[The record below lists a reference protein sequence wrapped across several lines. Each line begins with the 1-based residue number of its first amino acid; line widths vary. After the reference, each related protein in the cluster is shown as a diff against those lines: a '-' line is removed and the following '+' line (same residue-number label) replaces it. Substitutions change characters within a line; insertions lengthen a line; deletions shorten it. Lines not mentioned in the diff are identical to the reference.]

1 MQQKILNNRYELE
14 QKIGE
19 GGMARVYRGRD
30 TRLNRTIAVKVL
42 HSQYASDASFL
53 QRFHHEAQAAANLR
67 HPNIVD
73 VYDVG
78 QDGDINYIVMEYVA
92 GSDLKALL
100 MRSGALPIEQAV
112 YVGECVANGLEAAHR
127 IG

>member
-1 MQQKILNNRYELE
+1 MQQKILNDRYELE

-30 TRLNRTIAVKVL
+30 LRLNRQVAIKVL
-42 HSQYASDASFL
+42 HSHFAADANFL

-78 QDGDINYIVMEYVA
+78 QDGDTHYIVMEYVA
-92 GSDLKALL
+92 GSDLKAVIA
-100 MRSGALPIEQAV
+100 RNGPLPIEQAV
-112 YVGECVANGLEAAHR
+112 AIAEAVARAL
-127 IG
+127 

>member
-30 TRLNRTIAVKVL
+30 TRLNRRIAVKVL
-42 HSQYASDASFL
+42 HSHYASDAGFL
-53 QRFHHEAQAAANLR
+53 QRFHHEAQSAANLR

-73 VYDVG
+73 IYDVG
-78 QDGDINYIVMEYVA
+78 LHGDI
-92 GSDLKALL
+92 
-100 MRSGALPIEQAV
+100 
-112 YVGECVANGLEAAHR
+112 H
-127 IG
+127 

>member
-30 TRLNRTIAVKVL
+30 LRLSRRVAIKVL
-42 HSQYASDASFL
+42 HSHYASDASFL
-53 QRFHHEAQAAANLR
+53 SRFHHEAQAAANLH

-78 QDGDINYIVMEYVA
+78 QDRDIHYIV
-92 GSDLKALL
+92 
-100 MRSGALPIEQAV
+100 
-112 YVGECVANGLEAAHR
+112 
-127 IG
+127 

>member
-1 MQQKILNNRYELE
+1 MQQKVLNNRYELQ

-19 GGMARVYRGRD
+19 GGMARVYPGRD
-30 TRLNRTIAVKVL
+30 LRLNRQVAVKVL
-42 HSQYASDASFL
+42 HSHYATDQNFL

-78 QDGDINYIVMEYVA
+78 QDGDIHYIVMEYVA
-92 GSDLKALL
+92 GSDLKALIL
-100 MRSGALPIEQAV
+100 RNGPLPIEQAV
-112 YVGECVANGLEAAHR
+112 AIAEAVANGLE
-127 IG
+127 

>member
-30 TRLNRTIAVKVL
+30 LRLNRRIAVKVL
-42 HSQYASDASFL
+42 HSHYASDPGFL
-53 QRFHHEAQAAANLR
+53 QRFHHEAQAAANLL
-67 HPNIVD
+67 HSNIVD

-78 QDGDINYIVMEYVA
+78 LDGDAHYIVMEYVD
-92 GSDLKALL
+92 GSD
-100 MRSGALPIEQAV
+100 Q
-112 YVGECVANGLEAAHR
+112 
-127 IG
+127 IGRASCRERV